1 MMKKITILLLAIFL
15 IIGTVN
21 ASNDF
26 NTDIQKTYTHT
37 DLENGVTIHLSNIRE
52 YAPKGIDN
60 HAIDVFLDTEMAGS
74 VHEHGNH
81 QGTYTLPSDLS
92 SGKHSIWFVYVGNN
106 YEYESEQAYTFT
118 ILEDREP
125 TLNTN
130 HTITNETLETSHND
144 GFNTYLIVD
153 DEMET
158 ILGDNYAFIPT
169 DLGIGEHKLQIVTR
183 QDNSTYTFTQ
193 QYTYNINEDYQVI
206 VDLGSYQE
214 ANDNRLT
221 SAPIG
226 D

>member
-1 MMKKITILLLAIFL
+1 MKKAILLILAVLL

-37 DLENGVTIHLSNIRE
+37 DLENGVSIHLSDIRE
-52 YAPKGIDN
+52 YAPEGFDN

-81 QGTYTLPSDLS
+81 QGTYTLPKDLA
-92 SGKHSIWFVYVGNN
+92 SGEHSIWFVYIGND
-106 YEYESEQAYTFT
+106 YEYESEQTYTFT

-125 TLNTN
+125 TLNTT
-130 HTITNETLETSHND
+130 HHITNESIQTNSND
-144 GFNTYLIVD
+144 GFTTYLVVD
-153 DEMET
+153 DELET
-158 ILGDNYAFIPT
+158 IIGDNYAFIPT
-169 DLGIGEHKLQIVTR
+169 GLGIGEHKLQIITR

-193 QYTYNINEDYQVI
+193 QYHYNINEDYQVI

-214 ANDNRLT
+214 CNDNRLT
-221 SAPIG
+221 STPIG